1 MSKPLSVLV
10 VDDEPTIRLSLETIL
25 QRAGYRVMTAE
36 RGAEAIQLLRDHR
49 FAVAVIDLVLP
60 DLDGLAVLD
69 TARRL
74 QPKCRCLVLTAYG
87 IQEKAMRV
95 IQEGAFDYLVKPM
108 PVKEI
113 LARVKHAAANYSG
126 PSG

>member
-36 RGAEAIQLLRDHR
+36 RGAEAIQLLREHR

-74 QPKCRCLVLTAYG
+74 QPECRCLVLTAYG
-87 IQEKAMRV
+87 IQERALRV
-95 IQEGAFDYLVKPM
+95 IQEGAFDYLVKPT

-126 PSG
+126 SSG